1 MLSQRPALGSVT
13 YLLQLMFLAIS
24 EVTKVDRQ
32 SVHDFIKY
40 DSLKNVVSCCN
51 IEVLS
56 AQLCQKIQTLI
67 AGGNNRLN
75 MLTEVY
81 ILPNYYS

>member
-1 MLSQRPALGSVT
+1 MLYSCKVRDLRLALSHICCN
-13 YLLQLMFLAIS
+13 LQLMFLVIS

-51 IEVLS
+51 
-56 AQLCQKIQTLI
+56 T
-67 AGGNNRLN
+67 AGFVCATVPKDTNADCRW
-75 MLTEVY
+75 
-81 ILPNYYS
+81 

>member
-1 MLSQRPALGSVT
+1 
-13 YLLQLMFLAIS
+13 MFPAIS

-32 SVHDFIKY
+32 SLLSLRDFIKY

-67 AGGNNRLN
+67 AGGNNRLSV
-75 MLTEVY
+75 LTDR
-81 ILPNYYS
+81 